1 MVDMSKGDLPID
13 IEAVKGFLA
22 PEEGQALRAYA
33 TASASIGPIL
43 EIGSYCGKS
52 TVYLGLGAREGGG
65 QVLAVDH
72 HRGSEEN
79 QPGQMFHDPDLADG
93 HGGMDTLPHFRKTMR
108 DAGLEDV
115 VIPVATSAAHFARV
129 WKQPLGMVFID
140 GGHTLDAALTDY
152 RTFAPMV
159 APGGVLAIHDV
170 HPDPETGGRPPYEVY
185 ELALASGLFRGLALI
200 ETLAILRRIEA

>member
-1 MVDMSKGDLPID
+1 MVEKKNSGLPLDID
-13 IEAVKGFLA
+13 AVKGFLA
-22 PEEGQALRAYA
+22 PAEGEALRDYA
-33 TASASIGPIL
+33 AACAPLGPIL

-65 QVLAVDH
+65 RVLAVDH

-93 HGGMDTLPHFRKTMR
+93 HGGIDTLPHFRRTMR

-115 VIPVATSAAHFARV
+115 VIPVASKARDFADV
-129 WKQPLGMVFID
+129 WRQPLGMVFID

-152 RTFAPMV
+152 RLFAPKV
-159 APGGVLAIHDV
+159 VPGGVLAIHDV
-170 HPDPETGGRPPYEVY
+170 HPDPDTGGRPPYEIY
-185 ELALASGLFRGLALI
+185 ELALASGLFRGLALV
-200 ETLAILRRIEA
+200 ETLALLRRINT

>member
-1 MVDMSKGDLPID
+1 MVEMSTSALPID
-13 IEAVKGFLA
+13 IETVKGFLA
-22 PEEGQALRAYA
+22 PEEGQALREHAQA
-33 TASASIGPIL
+33 CASLGPVL

-52 TVYLGLGAREGGG
+52 TVYLGMGAQAGGG

-79 QPGQMFHDPDLADG
+79 QPDQMFHDPDLADG
-93 HGGMDTLPHFRKTMR
+93 HGGIDTLPLFRKTIR
-108 DAGLEDV
+108 DADLEDV

-129 WKQPLGMVFID
+129 WQQPLGMVFID

-152 RTFAPMV
+152 RLFAPKV
-159 APGGVLAIHDV
+159 APGGILAIHDV

-185 ELALASGLFRGLALI
+185 ELALASGLFRALALI
-200 ETLAILRRIEA
+200 ETLAILRRI